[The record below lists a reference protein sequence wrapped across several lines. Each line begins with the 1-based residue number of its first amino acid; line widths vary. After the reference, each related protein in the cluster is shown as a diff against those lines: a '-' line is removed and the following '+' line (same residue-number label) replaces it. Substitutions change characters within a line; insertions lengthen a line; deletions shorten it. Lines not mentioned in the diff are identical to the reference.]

1 MVYLD
6 GELLF
11 EIDPRMLQASSLPER
26 RVTMTVPAI
35 TPKESLPMSV
45 PGSAQAKP
53 TGVAVPVL
61 DAPRSFQE
69 MLDKTIAPLNV
80 PVTEPSDNGGD
91 GRVGSQVSATPEYTI
106 RQGDTLSEVVAAFM
120 RKQGVSC
127 SRSELYKAVNRV
139 AAASGLANPD
149 QVFPGQKIRLSDISK
164 ATSTEPAL
172 GQAPDLAIALP
183 TAAQGEANALQAPA
197 HGRLS
202 SRFGMRVHPVFG
214 KEQHHD
220 GIDISLPTG
229 TPVQPIDAGTVTFAG
244 NKGGYGLLVEIDHG
258 NGLTSRYAHLS
269 EVLVSVGEEMLP
281 DRPLGLVGQTGLT
294 TGPHLHLEI
303 RRDHQPINPL
313 LLLSRERIETE
324 EDKKIV

>member
-1 MVYLD
+1 
-6 GELLF
+6 
-11 EIDPRMLQASSLPER
+11 
-26 RVTMTVPAI
+26 MTVPSI
-35 TPKESLPMSV
+35 TPKESLPLNV
-45 PGSAQAKP
+45 PGSAPA
-53 TGVAVPVL
+53 APVL
-61 DAPRSFQE
+61 DAPRGFQE
-69 MLDKTIAPLNV
+69 MLDKATGPVGV
-80 PVTEPSDNGGD
+80 PVPEPSGKEGD
-91 GRVGSQVSATPEYTI
+91 GRVGSQASVTQEYTI

-120 RKQGVSC
+120 RKQGVSF
-127 SRSELYKAVNRV
+127 SRSELYSAVNRV

-149 QVFPGQKIRLSDISK
+149 QVFPGQKIRLPDISK
-164 ATSTEPAL
+164 AAPTEPGL
-172 GQAPDLAIALP
+172 GQAPGFAIALP
-183 TAAQGEANALQAPA
+183 PASPGEAKALQAPA

-220 GIDISLPTG
+220 GIDISLPAG

-269 EVLVSVGEEMLP
+269 EVLVGVGEEMLP
-281 DRPLGLVGQTGLT
+281 GRPLGLAGQTGLT

-324 EDKKIV
+324 ENKNIV

>member
-1 MVYLD
+1 
-6 GELLF
+6 
-11 EIDPRMLQASSLPER
+11 
-26 RVTMTVPAI
+26 MTGPSI
-35 TPKESLPMSV
+35 IPKASLPMSV
-45 PGSAQAKP
+45 PGSGQAKP
-53 TGVAVPVL
+53 TGEAVPVL

-69 MLDKTIAPLNV
+69 MLAKMIVPLNV
-80 PVTEPSDNGGD
+80 PATEPSDHKGD

-106 RQGDTLSEVVAAFM
+106 RRGDTLSAVVAAIM
-120 RKQGVSC
+120 RKQGVSF
-127 SRSELYKAVNRV
+127 SRSELYSAVNRV
-139 AAASGLANPD
+139 AAASGLTNPD

-172 GQAPDLAIALP
+172 GQAPDLAIVLP
-183 TAAQGEANALQAPA
+183 AASQGEANDLQAPA

-202 SRFGMRVHPVFG
+202 SRFGMRTHPVFG

-229 TPVQPIDAGTVTFAG
+229 TPVQPVNAGTVTFAG

-269 EVLVSVGEEMLP
+269 ELLVSVGEEMLP
-281 DRPLGLVGQTGLT
+281 GRPLGLVGQTGLAT
-294 TGPHLHLEI
+294 APHLHLEI

-324 EDKKIV
+324 ENRNIV